1 MKNKIDEEQLF
12 IKAQQRVRML
22 WIFYIHL
29 AAYIISVALILYN
42 FYIIEEGP
50 YKNNIISLNLSILVA
65 WTVFIIIHGLNVF
78 KEKKIFKKSW
88 EDRKTEEFLKEKDEL
103 KTTFWE

>member
-1 MKNKIDEEQLF
+1 MNKNIDEQQLF
-12 IKAQQRVRML
+12 IKAQKRVRRL
-22 WIFYIHL
+22 WVFYIHL

-65 WTVFIIIHGLNVF
+65 WSVFIIIHGLNIF
-78 KEKKIFKKSW
+78 KENKIFKKSW
-88 EDRKTEEFLKEKDEL
+88 EDRKTEEFLEKKDEV

>member
-1 MKNKIDEEQLF
+1 MKKNIDEQQLF
-12 IKAQQRVRML
+12 IRAQKRVRRL

-29 AAYIISVALILYN
+29 ASYIISVALILYN

-65 WTVFIIIHGLNVF
+65 WSVFVIIHGLNIF

-88 EDRKTEEFLKEKDEL
+88 EDRKTEEFLKETNEV
-103 KTTFWE
+103 KTIFWE

>member
-1 MKNKIDEEQLF
+1 MKKNIDKKQLF
-12 IKAQQRVRML
+12 MKAQKSVKRL

-29 AAYIISVALILYN
+29 AGYIISVALILYN

-65 WTVFIIIHGLNVF
+65 WSVFIIIHGLNVF
-78 KEKKIFKKSW
+78 KGRQIFKKSW
-88 EDRKTEEFLKEKDEL
+88 EDRKTEEFLKKEKEVE
-103 KTTFWE
+103 TTRWE